1 MIKNIELPLLAD
13 IMNDETQFEDGVVT
27 EILVGWIK
35 THRPLELS
43 NIVGKKTAIG
53 NFNNP
58 NRFIRQLIELGYLEH
73 PAGTKDAY
81 LLVYTEKAQTLLE
94 FYSL

>member
-1 MIKNIELPLLAD
+1 
-13 IMNDETQFEDGVVT
+13 MNDEVQFEEGVVT
-27 EILVGWIK
+27 EALLEWINQ
-35 THRPLELS
+35 HRPLES

-53 NFNNP
+53 TYNNP
-58 NRFIRQLIELGYLEH
+58 DALIVRLIELGYLEH